1 MSDPLANETIPV
13 DTTGGEATAGLSA
26 NVNIYM
32 PFNIV
37 VDELTAELFGKA
49 VDLSGTEII
58 VGDEIPVNLLYE
70 DDEENNTGVGWLHF
84 LQALDE
90 DTFEV
95 YVNRAKVADV
105 SGGFAAALYLEEGE
119 TYDPTNNGATHLDAS
134 GVFGEDVGA
143 TWYNYNSLQD
153 FLMGYFAKK
162 ILGHPGA
169 LAAISNDSSLRAA
182 YTEKYKAGMRAL
194 EGEAASAMSDVPESL
209 DASGVAAVLVAD
221 EPDNGLTQAD
231 LNIIVQQMMNQA
243 PERFHTARGDRG
255 TLQPVVWVPGDKI
268 YIQLKLADNKY
279 QLNQT
284 APTSDSHGVLLGVNN
299 SSVIGTLTS
308 ISDDYYVL
316 VFTIGDVA

>member
-1 MSDPLANETIPV
+1 MSDPLANETIPAE
-13 DTTGGEATAGLSA
+13 TTGAEATAGLD
-26 NVNIYM
+26 NRVNIYM
-32 PFNIV
+32 PFNVV

-58 VGDEIPVNLLYE
+58 VADEIPVNMLYDADASE
-70 DDEENNTGVGWLHF
+70 GWLHF

-95 YVNRAKVADV
+95 YVNRSKVEDV
-105 SGGFAAALYLEEGE
+105 SGAFAAALYLEAGE
-119 TYDPTNNGATHLDAS
+119 EYDPTNNGSPHLDAS
-134 GVFGEDVGA
+134 GAFGADVGE

-182 YTEKYKAGMRAL
+182 YTAKYKAGMRAI
-194 EGEAASAMSDVPESL
+194 EGEAASAISAVPAQL
-209 DASGVAAVLVAD
+209 DASGVASVIVSD

-243 PERFHTARGDRG
+243 PERFSTEVGDRG
-255 TLQPVVWVPGDKI
+255 TLQPVQWKDGDKI
-268 YIQLKLADNKY
+268 YVQLKLANNNY

-284 APTSDSHGVLLGVNN
+284 APTSDTHGVLLGVNN
-299 SSVIGTLTS
+299 ASSIGTLTS

-316 VFTIGDVA
+316 VFTLGLAA